1 MYRVELDKR
10 TRTGLALTLLVVL
23 TVLPMTGQGASAAA
37 NKIAVAASFYP
48 MYEFARQV
56 GGDRISVRNLTPA
69 GAEPHDYELTPKD
82 ILSVNTSKV
91 LIYNGAGLEP
101 WAQKLLPQLPPSV
114 LVVNAAQG
122 IRIAIATSGEDQG
135 KPDPHIWMDPVL
147 AQKQVDTILAG
158 FIKVDPE
165 GKAVYEANAAK
176 FKQELTAL
184 HERFQRALSTCR
196 KEIFITN
203 HAAFGYFAARYGLTQ
218 TGIAGLAPDAEP
230 SAAQIRELIRL
241 ARQNDI
247 RVIYYESLVSPRVA
261 ATIAR
266 EVGARTLVFD
276 PLEGL
281 TDEEL
286 AHGKNYLS
294 VMGENLR
301 NLVQGLDCP

>member
-1 MYRVELDKR
+1 MRHL
-10 TRTGLALTLLVVL
+10 LALTLLVVL
-23 TVLPMTGQGASAAA
+23 MVFPIAGRGASAAA
-37 NKIAVAASFYP
+37 GKIGVAASFYP

-56 GGDRISVRNLTPA
+56 GGDRASVRNLTPA

-82 ILSVNTSKV
+82 IIAVNTSKV
-91 LIYNGAGLEP
+91 VIYNGVGLEP
-101 WAQKLLPQLPPSV
+101 WAQKLLPQLPRSV
-114 LVVNAAQG
+114 LVVNAAEG
-122 IRIAIATSGEDQG
+122 IRIATAATGEDQG
-135 KPDPHIWMDPVL
+135 KPDPHLWMDPIL
-147 AQKQVDTILAG
+147 AQRQVDNILAG

-176 FKQELTAL
+176 FKGELTAL
-184 HERFQRALSTCR
+184 HERFRRGLSPCR
-196 KEIFITN
+196 KKIFITN

-218 TGIAGLAPDAEP
+218 IGIAGLAPDAEP
-230 SAAQIRELIRL
+230 SAAKIRELIRL

-261 ATIAR
+261 AAIAR

-286 AHGKNYLS
+286 AHGRNYLS
-294 VMGENLR
+294 VMDENLR
-301 NLVQGLDCP
+301 NLKQGLDCP

>member
-1 MYRVELDKR
+1 MRDL
-10 TRTGLALTLLVVL
+10 LAVTLLLVL
-23 TVLPMTGQGASAAA
+23 TVLPLAGRGASAAA
-37 NKIAVAASFYP
+37 DKIVVAASFYP

-56 GGDRISVRNLTPA
+56 AGDRGQVRNLTPA

-82 ILSVNTSKV
+82 IIAIHASKL

-101 WAQKLLPQLPPSV
+101 WVQKLLPQLPPSV
-114 LVVNAAQG
+114 LVVNAAER
-122 IRIAIATSGEDQG
+122 IRVVTATSGEDQG

-147 AQKQVDTILAG
+147 AQKQVDNILAG
-158 FIKVDPE
+158 FIRVDPQ

-176 FKQELTAL
+176 FKQELTTL
-184 HERFQRALSTCR
+184 HERFQRTLSNCR
-196 KEIFITN
+196 KKIFITN

-218 TGIAGLAPDAEP
+218 IGIAGLAPDAEP
-230 SAAQIRELIRL
+230 SAAKIRELIRL

-261 ATIAR
+261 AAIAR
-266 EVGARTLVFD
+266 EVGARTLVLD

-301 NLVQGLDCP
+301 NLKPGLDCP

>member
-1 MYRVELDKR
+1 MRNL
-10 TRTGLALTLLVVL
+10 LALLVVL
-23 TVLPMTGQGASAAA
+23 TVLPIADRRASAATD
-37 NKIAVAASFYP
+37 KMAVAASFYP

-56 GGDRISVRNLTPA
+56 GGDRVHVRNLTPA

-82 ILSVNTSKV
+82 IIAVNASKV

-114 LVVNAAQG
+114 LVVNAAGG

-147 AQKQVDTILAG
+147 AQKQVDNILTG
-158 FIKVDPE
+158 FIRVDPI

-176 FKQELTAL
+176 FKQGLAAL

-196 KEIFITN
+196 GKIFITN

-218 TGIAGLAPDAEP
+218 IGIAGLAPDAEP
-230 SAAQIRELIRL
+230 SAAKIRELIRV

-247 RVIYYESLVSPRVA
+247 QVIYYESLVSPRVA
-261 ATIAR
+261 AAIAR

-286 AHGKNYLS
+286 AQGRNYLS
-294 VMGENLR
+294 VMGQNLR
-301 NLVQGLDCP
+301 NLMQGLDCP

>member
-1 MYRVELDKR
+1 MRNSR
-10 TRTGLALTLLVVL
+10 ALTLLVVL
-23 TVLPMTGQGASAAA
+23 MVLPTAGQGASAAA
-37 NKIAVAASFYP
+37 DKIAVAASFYP
-48 MYEFARQV
+48 MYEFARRV
-56 GGDRISVRNLTPA
+56 GGARIHVRNLTPA

-82 ILSVNTSKV
+82 IIAVNTSNV

-114 LVVNAAQG
+114 LGVNAAEG
-122 IRIAIATSGEDQG
+122 IRIVKATTGEDQG

-147 AQKQVDTILAG
+147 AQKQVDNILAG
-158 FIKVDPE
+158 FVRVDPA
-165 GKAVYEANAAK
+165 GKAVYEANAAT
-176 FKQELTAL
+176 FKGELTAL

-196 KEIFITN
+196 KKIFITN

-218 TGIAGLAPDAEP
+218 IGIAGLSPDAEP
-230 SAAQIRELIRL
+230 SAAKIRELIRR

-276 PLEGL
+276 PLEGF

-301 NLVQGLDCP
+301 NLMQGLDCP

>member
-1 MYRVELDKR
+1 MRDL
-10 TRTGLALTLLVVL
+10 LALILLVVL
-23 TVLPMTGQGASAAA
+23 TVLPLTSRGAAA
-37 NKIAVAASFYP
+37 DKIGVAASFYP

-56 GGDRISVRNLTPA
+56 GGDRARVRNLTPA
-69 GAEPHDYELTPKD
+69 GAEPHDYELTPRD
-82 ILSVNTSKV
+82 IIAVNTSKM

-114 LVVNAAQG
+114 LVVNAAEG
-122 IRIAIATSGEDQG
+122 IRIATGASGENQG
-135 KPDPHIWMDPVL
+135 KPDPHIWMDPIL
-147 AQKQVDTILAG
+147 AQKQVDNILAG
-158 FIKVDPE
+158 FIRADPE

-176 FKQELTAL
+176 FKGELTGL
-184 HERFQRALSTCR
+184 HEQFQRALSTCR
-196 KEIFITN
+196 KKIFITN

-218 TGIAGLAPDAEP
+218 IGITGLAPDAEP
-230 SAAQIRELIRL
+230 SAAKVRELIRL

-261 ATIAR
+261 AAIAR

-294 VMGENLR
+294 VMGQNLR
-301 NLVQGLDCP
+301 NLMQGLDCP

>member
-1 MYRVELDKR
+1 MR
-10 TRTGLALTLLVVL
+10 LLVVL
-23 TVLPMTGQGASAAA
+23 TLLVILTVLPIAGRGASGAAA
-37 NKIAVAASFYP
+37 KIAVAASFYP

-56 GGDRISVRNLTPA
+56 GGDRTHVRNLTPA

-82 ILSVNTSKV
+82 IIAVNTSKV

-101 WAQKLLPQLPPSV
+101 WAQKLLAQLPPSV
-114 LVVNAAQG
+114 LVVNAAEE
-122 IRIAIATSGEDQG
+122 IRIVKATTGEDQG
-135 KPDPHIWMDPVL
+135 RPDPHIWMDPVL
-147 AQKQVDTILAG
+147 AQKQVENVLTG
-158 FIKVDPE
+158 FVRVDPE

-176 FKQELTAL
+176 FKGELTAL
-184 HERFQRALSTCR
+184 HERFQRVLSTCR
-196 KEIFITN
+196 KKIFITN

-218 TGIAGLAPDAEP
+218 ISIAGLSPDTEP
-230 SAAQIRELIRL
+230 SAAKIRELIRL

-261 ATIAR
+261 AAIAR

-301 NLVQGLDCP
+301 NLRQGLDCP